1 MNSHQELEGFFQN
14 NLRSYIDMLR
24 RMVEINSF
32 TANPN
37 GVNKLGGLT
46 VEFFSKL
53 GFKPE
58 FVQCENPD
66 FGKHL
71 ILTHSEENNG
81 AKNEKPAIALISHL
95 DTVYPPEEEFANN
108 FFWRLDDD
116 RIYGPGTVDIKGG
129 TVMIY
134 MLLDALQTIY
144 PQEYEQFNWMVF
156 LNAAEET
163 LSEDFGRLCKG
174 RLPENTQA
182 CLVFEGGSLGT
193 EDNRLVVER
202 KGRAVFQIEVEGRSA
217 HAGNYHAQGANAIV
231 QLAHTVQTIASFTD
245 YKRQV
250 TFNVGTIEGGSV
262 VNRVPH
268 HAQASVEMRA
278 FDPQIFSESVNKM
291 MALNGT
297 SQVSSGDG
305 YPCKVSIELKD
316 QTAPWP
322 RNEMTNWLH
331 NLWTEAASSI
341 GMDVMAEER
350 GGLSDGN
357 WLWDCFP
364 TLDGLGPSGANAHCS
379 ERSQDGEKDQE
390 YVLISSFVPKAH
402 LNTSAVLG
410 LMKESSY
417 VIVSNS

>member
-1 MNSHQELEGFFQN
+1 MNSHQELEDFFQI
-14 NLRSYIDMLR
+14 NLRSNIDMLR

-32 TANPN
+32 TANPD
-37 GVNKLGGLT
+37 GVNELGDLT

-71 ILTHSEENNG
+71 ILTHPEENNG
-81 AKNEKPAIALISHL
+81 AKNEKPVIALISHL
-95 DTVYPPEEEFANN
+95 DTVYPPEEEIANN
-108 FFWRLDDD
+108 FFWRLEDD

-134 MLLDALQTIY
+134 MLLEALQTIY

-156 LNAAEET
+156 LNAAEEN

-174 RLPENTQA
+174 RLPESTQA
-182 CLVFEGGSLGT
+182 CLVFEGGSPGT
-193 EDNRLVVER
+193 EDNPLVVAR
-202 KGRAVFQIEVEGRSA
+202 KGRAVFQVEVEGRSA
-217 HAGNYHAQGANAIV
+217 HAGNYHVQGANAIV
-231 QLAHTVQTIASFTD
+231 QMAHTVQKIASFTD

-278 FDPQIFSESVNKM
+278 FDLQIFSEGVNKM

-305 YPCKVSIELKD
+305 YSCKVSIELKD

-390 YVLISSFVPKAH
+390 YVLISSFVPKAL

-410 LMKESSY
+410 LMKESS
-417 VIVSNS
+417 

>member
-1 MNSHQELEGFFQN
+1 MNTHQELRDFFQN

-32 TANPN
+32 TANPD

-46 VEFFSKL
+46 AEFFFKL

-58 FVQCENPD
+58 FVQCENPN

-71 ILTHSEENNG
+71 ILTQPEENNE
-81 AKNEKPAIALISHL
+81 ARNEKTVIALISHL
-95 DTVYPPEEEFANN
+95 DTVYPPEEEITNN
-108 FFWRLDDD
+108 FFWRLEHD

-129 TVMIY
+129 TMMIY
-134 MLLDALQTIY
+134 MLLDALQTLY
-144 PQEYEQFNWMVF
+144 PQEYEQFDWMVF

-163 LSEDFGRLCKG
+163 LSEDFGLLCMG
-174 RLPENTQA
+174 RLLENTRA
-182 CLVFEGGSLGT
+182 CLVFEGGALGPKA
-193 EDNRLVVER
+193 NRLVVAR

-217 HAGNYHAQGANAIV
+217 HAGNFHAQGANAIV
-231 QLAHTVQTIASFTD
+231 QMVQTVQTIAKFTD

-268 HAQASVEMRA
+268 NAQASVEMRA
-278 FDPQIFSESVNKM
+278 FDPQIFSEGVAKM

-297 SQVSSGDG
+297 SQVSSRNG

-322 RNEMTNWLH
+322 HNEMTNGLYS
-331 NLWTEAASSI
+331 LWTEAASSI
-341 GMDVMAEER
+341 GMDIMAEER

-364 TLDGLGPSGANAHCS
+364 TLDGLGPAGANAHCS

-390 YVLISSFVPKAH
+390 YVIISSFVPKAH
-402 LNTSAVLG
+402 LNTSAILG
-410 LMKESSY
+410 LIKES
-417 VIVSNS
+417 N

>member
-1 MNSHQELEGFFQN
+1 MNSQQELGDFFQN

-32 TANPN
+32 TANPG
-37 GVNKLGGLT
+37 GVNKLGNLT

-71 ILTHSEENNG
+71 VLTHSEENNG
-81 AKNEKPAIALISHL
+81 AKNEKPLIALISHL
-95 DTVYPPEEEFANN
+95 DTVYPPEEEITNN
-108 FFWRLDDD
+108 FLWQLEGD

-144 PQEYEQFNWMVF
+144 SKEFEQFNWMVF
-156 LNAAEET
+156 FNAAEEI

-174 RLPENTQA
+174 RLPSNTQA
-182 CLVFEGGSLGT
+182 CLVFEGGALGT
-193 EDNRLVVER
+193 EDRPLVVAR
-202 KGRAVFQIEVEGRSA
+202 KGRAVFQVEVEGRSA
-217 HAGNYHAQGANAIV
+217 HAGNYHAHGANAIV
-231 QLAHTVQTIASFTD
+231 QMAHTVQTIASFTD

-250 TFNVGTIEGGSV
+250 TFNVGTVKGGSV

-268 HAQASVEMRA
+268 HAQASVEIRA
-278 FDPQIFSESVNKM
+278 FDSHTFSEGINKM
-291 MALNGT
+291 MTLNGI
-297 SQVSSGDG
+297 SQISSGDG

-322 RNEMTNWLH
+322 RNETTNWLL

-341 GMDVMAEER
+341 GMDVIAEER

-390 YVLISSFVPKAH
+390 YVLISSFVPKAL

-410 LMKESSY
+410 LIKESS
-417 VIVSNS
+417 

>member
-1 MNSHQELEGFFQN
+1 MNSHQELEEFFQN
-14 NLRSYIDMLR
+14 NLKSYIDMLQQ
-24 RMVEINSF
+24 MVEINSF
-32 TANPN
+32 TANPD
-37 GVNKLGGLT
+37 GVNKLGRLT

-58 FVQCENPD
+58 FIQCENPD

-71 ILTHSEENNG
+71 LLTHSEENNE
-81 AKNEKPAIALISHL
+81 AENKKPVIALISHL
-95 DTVYPPEEEFANN
+95 DTVYPPEEEITNN
-108 FFWRLDDD
+108 FFWRLEDD

-134 MLLDALQTIY
+134 MLLDALQTLY
-144 PQEYEQFNWMVF
+144 PQAYEQFTWMVF

-163 LSEDFGRLCKG
+163 LSKDFGRLCIG
-174 RLPENTQA
+174 RLPENTGA
-182 CLVFEGGSLGT
+182 CLVFEGGGLGT
-193 EDNRLVVER
+193 ENNRLVVAR
-202 KGRAVFQIEVEGRSA
+202 KGRAVFQVEVEGRSA
-217 HAGNYHAQGANAIV
+217 HAGNYHDQGANAIV
-231 QLAHTVQTIASFTD
+231 QMAHIVQTIASFTD

-278 FDPQIFSESVNKM
+278 FDPQIFSEGVNKM

-297 SQVSSGDG
+297 SQVSSVNG
-305 YPCKVSIELKD
+305 YSCKVSIELKD

-322 RNEMTNWLH
+322 QNEMTNWLH

-341 GMDVMAEER
+341 GMEVMAEER

-364 TLDGLGPSGANAHCS
+364 TLDGLGPAGANAHCS

-390 YVLISSFVPKAH
+390 YVLISSLVPKAH
-402 LNTSAVLG
+402 LNTSAILR
-410 LMKESSY
+410 LMKES
-417 VIVSNS
+417 I

>member
-1 MNSHQELEGFFQN
+1 MNTHQELRDFFQN
-14 NLRSYIDMLR
+14 NLRSYIDMLH

-32 TANPN
+32 TANPD

-46 VEFFSKL
+46 AEFFSKL

-58 FVQCENPD
+58 FVQCENPN

-81 AKNEKPAIALISHL
+81 AKNEKPVIALISHL
-95 DTVYPPEEEFANN
+95 DTVYPPEEEIINN
-108 FFWRLDDD
+108 FFWRLEHD

-144 PQEYEQFNWMVF
+144 PQEFELYTWMVF
-156 LNAAEET
+156 LNAAEEI
-163 LSEDFGRLCKG
+163 LAEDFGQLCKG

-182 CLVFEGGSLGT
+182 CLVFEGGALKT
-193 EDNRLVVER
+193 EDNRLVVAR
-202 KGRAVFQIEVEGRSA
+202 KGRAVFQVEVEGRSA
-217 HAGNYHAQGANAIV
+217 HAGNNHAQGANAIV
-231 QLAHTVQTIASFTD
+231 QMAHTVQTIASFTD

-278 FDPQIFSESVNKM
+278 FDTQIFSKGVSKM
-291 MALNGT
+291 MALNGI
-297 SQVSSGDG
+297 SQVSSVDG
-305 YPCKVSIELKD
+305 YSCKVSIELKD
-316 QTAPWP
+316 QTAPWSQ
-322 RNEMTNWLH
+322 NEMTNWLY
-331 NLWTEAASSI
+331 NLWTEAASST

-357 WLWDCFP
+357 WLWECFP
-364 TLDGLGPSGANAHCS
+364 TLDGLGPAGANAHCS
-379 ERSQDGEKDQE
+379 ERSRDGEKDQE
-390 YVLISSFVPKAH
+390 YVLISSFVPKAL
-402 LNTSAVLG
+402 LNTSAILG
-410 LMKESSY
+410 LMKES
-417 VIVSNS
+417 N